1 MCIRGVNQRDE
12 KAELAEGKAGRLGLM
27 QKRDEEA
34 ELAEKKA
41 WRLGLRR
48 SGFFSFFKV
57 SLGSEG

>member
-1 MCIRGVNQRDE
+1 MCTRGVHQRDE

-41 WRLGLRR
+41 WRLGLR
-48 SGFFSFFKV
+48 SSVFFKLN
-57 SLGSEG
+57 LGSEG

>member
-1 MCIRGVNQRDE
+1 MCIRGVNQRDK

-48 SGFFSFFKV
+48 SGFFFFF
-57 SLGSEG
+57 

>member
-34 ELAEKKA
+34 ELAEKK
-41 WRLGLRR
+41 LGGLGYVDLFLFFFFLSK
-48 SGFFSFFKV
+48 SGQ
-57 SLGSEG
+57 